1 LASIELVREYTAE
14 NKIADISKI
23 KEPSAEGEEQR
34 KDCREQ
40 LGDERGRCTW
50 GQGAA
55 SSKIREYEAKS
66 RGSREQGLTLKQMNL
81 HVARYTI
88 VEHILAH
95 MFKHNIWVC
104 PENQN
109 ALLC

>member
-1 LASIELVREYTAE
+1 M
-14 NKIADISKI
+14 

-55 SSKIREYEAKS
+55 SNKIRELRIKREEEKQRERMKQ
-66 RGSREQGLTLKQMNL
+66 RGHSIPCSTS
-81 HVARYTI
+81 
-88 VEHILAH
+88 
-95 MFKHNIWVC
+95 
-104 PENQN
+104 
-109 ALLC
+109 